1 MKNFTLG
8 PSKDLLG
15 HLKIFK
21 ICYLLR
27 SFAGT
32 ILCLELSNRTL
43 NVVIRSY
50 CVPPLNLLMVLT
62 CSLTSSNS
70 LGVSLKLGVF
80 WGNLHYLRLIDQSKM
95 TNKHIQR
102 CNIERNLINRLN
114 VFRSECIYL

>member
-21 ICYLLR
+21 ICYILR
-27 SFAGT
+27 SFVGT
-32 ILCLELSNRTL
+32 ILCLEHSNRAL
-43 NVVIRSY
+43 NVVIRMN
-50 CVPPLNLLMVLT
+50 CVRQVNLLIALT

-80 WGNLHYLRLIDQSKM
+80 WGNLRYLHLIDQSKM
-95 TNKHIQR
+95 TNKHIKLD
-102 CNIERNLINRLN
+102 NIYLSLINRLN
-114 VFRSECIYL
+114 VFQSECMHL